1 MKPVVVACEW
11 RHEEFG
17 KCLLAS
23 SKFHGQ
29 VRFTDEVKD
38 VDFVITQVAVGIFVT
53 CNNDAENMKAR
64 QKVVTMRRY
73 VNDQII
79 GVVIVRRIA
88 NDTKNFIRL
97 QQLATINFGFKTVIV
112 TQVDQAARFVLTL
125 AWAKHASVA
134 CEPTSVHTNEDLMK
148 PLEKIPQLGPVRAKK
163 LLQRFGSKHAVDLAD
178 SLLILCSAV
187 GRVCTASVE
196 ELAEV
201 VGMKVAEEVKQ
212 FVSRFQHTNGASV
225 QSLEAL
231 KVKHGESPLFNIS

>member
-1 MKPVVVACEW
+1 MCRKTVFRRTKNHRIMKPVVVACEW

-163 LLQRFGSKHAVDLAD
+163 LLQRFGT
-178 SLLILCSAV
+178 V

-212 FVSRFQHTNGASV
+212 FVSSMP
-225 QSLEAL
+225 QSSSETA
-231 KVKHGESPLFNIS
+231 GSSGQI